1 MAKCGFEEI
10 KSCSTSGIWTFLAP
24 VNVHFKP
31 LGGSPIRFSQV
42 CADRSC
48 MARSGECSSLSACS
62 AYKCLSDTA
71 GRFLS
76 SVMCLKH

>member
-10 KSCSTSGIWTFLAP
+10 KSCSTSSIWTFPAP

-31 LGGSPIRFSQV
+31 LGGSPTRSSQV

-48 MARSGECSSLSACS
+48 MARNGECSSLSACS
-62 AYKCLSDTA
+62 AYKCLSDAA

-76 SVMCLKH
+76 SVICLKH